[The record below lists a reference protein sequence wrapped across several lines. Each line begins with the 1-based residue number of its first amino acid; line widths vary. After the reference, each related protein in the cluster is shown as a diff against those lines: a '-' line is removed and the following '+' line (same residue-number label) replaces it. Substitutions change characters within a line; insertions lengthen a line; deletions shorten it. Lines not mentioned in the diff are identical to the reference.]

1 MIKRIKNT
9 EKIRFK
15 GKLVIY
21 QMRGL
26 SPYLKIEIICNK
38 CGRSIFTIFKRLKF
52 LTVNLKK
59 VFAIEPVF

>member
-26 SPYLKIEIICNK
+26 SPYLKIEIICKK
-38 CGRSIFTIFKRLKF
+38 CGGVYLQFSKDWNFSLST
-52 LTVNLKK
+52 LKK
-59 VFAIEPVF
+59 FSQ